1 MNRKVVGIVVALML
15 ATVGTVA
22 LVSYVRTAETR
33 AQAGEELVEV
43 YVVADLIPAG
53 TTAAELQDTD
63 LISVELVPRKVQ
75 ATDSVQS
82 IQGLGNKVTAVDLV
96 AGEQLVATRF
106 IESADFA
113 TRAIGVIVP
122 PNKVEVTIRVDPQR
136 AIGGLIQPG
145 DTVAVFASFDPFDV
159 TTGAIVEVVGEQV
172 PIPDAAGGAA
182 AQSSNSTQIIL
193 HKILVT
199 AVQESAS
206 TRGLGDDEDADR
218 LETAPEKD
226 LFITLAVDPADAERI
241 IFTQEFGYIYLAQE
255 RSDVPENPTD
265 IKTRSNV
272 YEDPASLAVSPRAT
286 R

>member
-1 MNRKVVGIVVALML
+1 MSRKVVGIVVALML

-22 LVSYVRTAETR
+22 LVSYVQTAEKR

-43 YVVADLIPAG
+43 YVVNGTIPAG
-53 TTAAELQDTD
+53 TSAAELQETD
-63 LISVELVPRKVQ
+63 LITVELVPKKVQ
-75 ATDSVQS
+75 AADSVQS
-82 IQGLGNKVTAVDLV
+82 IQGLGAKVASVDLV

-113 TRAIGVIVP
+113 ARAIGVIIP
-122 PNKVEVTIRVDPQR
+122 PGKVEVTVQVDPQR

-145 DTVAVFASFDPFDV
+145 DTVAVFASFEPFKISS
-159 TTGAIVEVVGEQV
+159 GAIVEVDGEEV
-172 PIPDAAGGAA
+172 PIPDAAGGASA
-182 AQSSNSTQIIL
+182 ETATSTQLIL

-206 TRGLGDDEDADR
+206 AQGLGNNNDEQTR
-218 LETAPEKD
+218 LETAPDKD
-226 LFITLAVDPADAERI
+226 LYITLAVDPADAERI

-265 IKTRSNV
+265 VKTRGNV
-272 YEDPASLAVSPRAT
+272 YDDPAPLAVSP
-286 R
+286 